1 MACPERLHNNIADHI
16 NKELETSNTGP
27 ELIPVINKHK
37 LPANVRI
44 PDFLY
49 PKGEGKDEGHERIQK
64 LNRRAL
70 YAVGKAGSRMAMAM
84 ANQEISLDDA
94 EQSKDDVKDAITLM
108 AAASHTLHS
117 YQTGNEV
124 SLFVM
129 LKLCISL
136 TKVIVW

>member
-49 PKGEGKDEGHERIQK
+49 PKGEGKDEGWR
-64 LNRRAL
+64 
-70 YAVGKAGSRMAMAM
+70 
-84 ANQEISLDDA
+84 
-94 EQSKDDVKDAITLM
+94 
-108 AAASHTLHS
+108 
-117 YQTGNEV
+117 
-124 SLFVM
+124 
-129 LKLCISL
+129 
-136 TKVIVW
+136 